1 MPNFIT
7 DAKKQVVEEIHKPAR
22 INFKRRKVIIKS
34 LNDLFQA
41 DLVEML
47 TYAKD
52 NKGNKYILVVI
63 NCFSKFAWALPL
75 KTKKGLEVASAMSKI
90 LKKLPTIHIPK
101 NLQTDGGLEFFNQD
115 FKKLMKIYKINHYQ
129 TYSEKKASIVER
141 LNRTLKT
148 MMWKEFNLNGSYKWL
163 NILPKIVDT
172 YNNKKHRTIGMKP
185 KEVKKKH
192 EKLLLNTAYN
202 RIKIAY
208 PKNKFKVG
216 DNVRISKVRGIFDK
230 KYMPNWSTEIFKVL
244 KVQLTNPTT
253 YLLKDERN
261 QNVLGAFY
269 DQQLQRVKYP
279 DVFLVEKI
287 LKKRG
292 DKVYVKWLGFDNT
305 HNSWINKT
313 NVA

>member
-1 MPNFIT
+1 MSHFIT
-7 DAKKQVVEEIHKPAR
+7 NAKRQVVEEIHKPAR
-22 INFKRRKVIIKS
+22 INFKRRKVIVKS

-47 TYAKD
+47 PYAKE

-63 NCFSKFAWALPL
+63 NCFSKFAWAVPL
-75 KTKKGLEVASAMSKI
+75 KNKKGPEVASAIHKI
-90 LKKLPTIHIPK
+90 LKQLSKTQIPK
-101 NLQTDGGLEFFNQD
+101 NLHTDGGLEFFNQH
-115 FKKLMKIYKINHYQ
+115 FNKVMKIYSINHYQ

-148 MMWKEFNLNGSYKWL
+148 MMWKEFSLQGSYKWL
-163 NILPKIVDT
+163 NLLPRIINI

-185 KEVKKKH
+185 KEVTKKD
-192 EKLLLNTAYN
+192 EKSLLDKVYN

-208 PKNKFKVG
+208 TKNKFKVG
-216 DNVRISKVRGIFDK
+216 DNVRISKFRGIFDK
-230 KYMPNWSTEIFKVL
+230 KYMPNWSTEVFKVR

-253 YLLKDERN
+253 YLLKDDRN

-269 DQQLQRVKYP
+269 TEQLQKVKYP

-292 DKVYVKWLGFDNT
+292 DKVYVKWLGFDDT

-313 NVA
+313 NIA